1 MHTPCP
7 DDLSLTSK
15 RHSHKDFKANKTFI
29 VQFFSIFFFFF
40 TKTCIHTQGM
50 AGLGEDTHTHS
61 YTHARTHTHKHF
73 LGPRP
78 DLKSLED
85 FWGGLPS
92 PMSVYSPTLSPLS
105 QASPMWGSSHSRGGG
120 TPETEGRLILGAVT
134 RHPWACVVLLR
145 GDEGLAPLGQ
155 EAQDS
160 APVCCTKA
168 LRWST

>member
-1 MHTPCP
+1 MHTPCT

-15 RHSHKDFKANKTFI
+15 RRIHRTFKQIKHLLFS
-29 VQFFSIFFFFF
+29 FFPFFFFF

-50 AGLGEDTHTHS
+50 AGLGEDTHAHTLAR
-61 YTHARTHTHKHF
+61 THARTHTHKHF

-105 QASPMWGSSHSRGGG
+105 
-120 TPETEGRLILGAVT
+120 
-134 RHPWACVVLLR
+134 
-145 GDEGLAPLGQ
+145 
-155 EAQDS
+155 
-160 APVCCTKA
+160 
-168 LRWST
+168 